1 VTNRQTADVAFQD
14 YVASRGQ
21 ALTRMAYLLS
31 GSHAD
36 ADDLVQA
43 ALAKA
48 YARWPHISALGSPDA
63 YVRRMIANQHISWWR
78 SRRRERLAAVTPDV
92 AIADGSSSH
101 ATADLVRDLVRSLPP
116 KQRAAVVFR
125 YYEDL
130 EDEAIAAA
138 LGCSVGTVRSQIS
151 RALASLR
158 GHCDLAELITTPGGT
173 P

>member
-1 VTNRQTADVAFQD
+1 VTDVSFQD

-48 YARWPHISALGSPDA
+48 YARWSHISTLSSPDA
-63 YVRRMIANQHISWWR
+63 YIRRMIANQHISWWR
-78 SRRRERLAAVTPDV
+78 SRRREQLSDATPELAV
-92 AIADGSSSH
+92 ADPSATH
-101 ATADLVRDLVRSLPP
+101 ATADLIRDSVRSLPP

-125 YYEDL
+125 FYEDL
-130 EDEAIAAA
+130 DDEAIADA

-158 GHCDLAELITTPGGT
+158 RHCDLADLITHGGT

>member
-1 VTNRQTADVAFQD
+1 MIDRSSRDDSFQEF
-14 YVASRGQ
+14 VASRGQ
-21 ALTRMAYLLS
+21 ALTRTAYLLS

-48 YARWPHISALGSPDA
+48 YSRWTHISSLRSPDA

-78 SRRRERLAAVTPDV
+78 SRRRERLVVALPEVTISD
-92 AIADGSSSH
+92 ATGSH
-101 ATADLVRDLVRSLPP
+101 ATADLVRDCVRSLPP

-125 YYEDL
+125 YFEDL
-130 EDEAIAAA
+130 DDEAIADA

-151 RALASLR
+151 RALATLR
-158 GHCDLAELITTPGGT
+158 DRCDLTELINHGGT